1 MSMGLV
7 GLYHTL
13 CRDPKPLPTLI
24 ELSIDIENREFTS
37 LEVTSCAVGKI
48 KLLSLLVRDQKDSK
62 SSVVDPESRDSFNL
76 VDVH

>member
-37 LEVTSCAVGKI
+37 LEVTSCAVGKT
-48 KLLSLLVRDQKDSK
+48 KLLLVRVQKDSE